1 MASTEEKKKSPEVT
15 KTRKP
20 LRERPSVAKRSPE
33 DETYKM
39 FKNLFSANSPVIK
52 TFQNQGLITAVKDN
66 SEILKKQSD
75 LFHHNIIIGKQLT
88 TALIKNSNR
97 LDFIAQ
103 VFDKNT
109 KEQRGKKDD
118 KFENVLKS
126 SAQTTKNLNKNVL
139 DVFKFLKQTEQKKQ
153 QREIESEVEEFKSK
167 LAAKT
172 KTDKDEEKARKEKE
186 GGWISKPTYQQSQL
200 EKKTT
205 ALVGK
210 GFHFTTGMVS
220 EYLQKKGVKNKALER
235 EQNLPEDEQSEE
247 HKSYLR
253 TKKQWRVFKNR
264 TAETY
269 QDTKDNIKDAAK
281 VIKNKASDFNGS
293 VPENIGGKVAS
304 SAKDKIDSFLNKF
317 KKKKTEIENTEIR
330 PLQPQPRDSSGR
342 FTKNW
347 DEPILPKR
355 NDKGQFVKTENTEK
369 VIQEGD
375 TKIVSSVD
383 KVHSV
388 LQKIAGYFA
397 DKAEADKDSEDE
409 NAEKVQ
415 PRDSLGRFTKKVDDT
430 KIDKTG
436 SGETSLGGLGS
447 LLSKG
452 KSLLGKFGKIGAGSA
467 EAAEGGVAAEAG
479 GAGLAGLAL
488 PATAVL
494 ASGAAG
500 YGAGTLINKKLW
512 KKTDAQE
519 KESSDNLAEQ
529 TSDMQKN
536 NPKAYQLTQIQKK
549 VRGLQSLKQT
559 PEVEANIK
567 QLQSQYSDILDQNAG
582 VSKASANPVIEKASN
597 DVKASSGKVPA
608 TDTSKASPVTPV
620 LDSKILLKELSEGS
634 IVKVLQD
641 ILEGIGNLAPSNTHK
656 VGMLGMPSEGSSMS
670 KSGIYNLRESMR
682 A

>member
-1 MASTEEKKKSPEVT
+1 MAAAEEKKKSPEVT

-39 FKNLFSANSPVIK
+39 FKDLFSANSPVIK
-52 TFQNQGLITAVKDN
+52 AFQNQGLITAVKDN

-75 LFHHNIIIGKQLT
+75 LFHHNIIIGKQLK

-109 KEQRGKKDD
+109 KEQRDKKDD

-153 QREIESEVEEFKSK
+153 QKEIESEVEKFKSK

-172 KTDKDEEKARKEKE
+172 KKDKDEEKARKEKE
-186 GGWISKPTYQQSQL
+186 GGWISNPTYQQSQL

-220 EYLQKKGVKNKALER
+220 EYLQKKGVKNKALEQ
-235 EQNLPEDEQSEE
+235 EQNLPKDEQSEE

-253 TKKQWRVFKNR
+253 TKKQWSVFKN
-264 TAETY
+264 
-269 QDTKDNIKDAAK
+269 
-281 VIKNKASDFNGS
+281 KANDFNEA
-293 VPENIGGKVAS
+293 VPENIGGKFATN
-304 SAKDKIDSFLNKF
+304 AKDKINSFFERF
-317 KKKKTEIENTEIR
+317 KKNEPEIE
-330 PLQPQPRDSSGR
+330 PFQPQPRDILGR

-355 NDKGQFVKTENTEK
+355 NDKGQFVKSENTEK
-369 VIQEGD
+369 TIKEGD
-375 TKIVSSVD
+375 AKIVSSVD

-397 DKAEADKDSEDE
+397 DKAEADKDAEDE

-415 PRDSLGRFTKKVDDT
+415 PRDSLGRFTKKVDDA
-430 KIDKTG
+430 KADKTG
-436 SGETSLGGLGS
+436 SSGTSLGGLGS

-452 KSLLGKFGKIGAGSA
+452 KSLLGKFGKIGAGGATA
-467 EAAEGGVAAEAG
+467 EAEGGIAAI
-479 GAGLAGLAL
+479 AL
-488 PATAVL
+488 PAAAIL
-494 ASGAAG
+494 ASAGAGVAAG
-500 YGAGTLINKKLW
+500 TYINHKMW

-549 VRGLQSLKQT
+549 IRGLQSLKQT

-597 DVKASSGKVPA
+597 DVKTSPGKVLA
-608 TDTSKASPVTPV
+608 DVGKTTPV
-620 LDSKILLKELSEGS
+620 LDSKVLLKELSEGS

-656 VGMLGMPSEGSSMS
+656 VGMFGMPEQGSSMS
-670 KSGIYNLRESMR
+670 KSGIYNLREAMR
-682 A
+682 S